1 MKKLVSLALV
11 SAMSLSLLAGCGG
24 EKPTPSQAPAEESKA
39 VAGEAFNMNVNIAS
53 EPESLDPAK
62 NTASDGNVMI
72 QHMFEGLMTWKDSGE
87 AVEGTEMPTWPAW
100 RTARSL
106 AMRRPSTTTAPLP
119 TSSTC
124 GTISSGPTAR
134 TSPPATSSTPGS
146 VWPTPRPLP
155 TTAT

>member
-87 AVEGTEMPTWPAW
+87 AVEGAQG
-100 RTARSL
+100 ANL
-106 AMRRPSTTTAPLP
+106 AELVPGQAETYDKVVNDD
-119 TSSTC
+119 
-124 GTISSGPTAR
+124 GTVTYTFHLRDGIKWSDGP
-134 TSPPATSSTPGS
+134 SPPATLYMPGS
-146 VWPTPRPLP
+146 AWPPPPPPP